1 VPVPVRPETKVASGK
16 PTEHP
21 PPRPTI
27 LSKRGAEILVRVER
41 MMDDANRAM
50 APLRPT
56 VSTDRKNQA
65 EGSLPSPSEA
75 PQTAHAL
82 ASALEGQAFSGR
94 N

>member
-1 VPVPVRPETKVASGK
+1 
-16 PTEHP
+16 
-21 PPRPTI
+21 
-27 LSKRGAEILVRVER
+27 